1 MVDKTPAELDP
12 GTPSDTSIVHASEN
26 GVSTN
31 SKGHDERNISRLQG
45 TAPLYSS
52 SKTYNLNDL
61 VTESGTIFRN
71 TTAITVPETFN
82 PSKWTSVGVGE
93 SNTASNLGA
102 GEGTFAQKNGVDL
115 EFKSL
120 VAGANIT
127 ISSTATEIT
136 INGEDAQSDI
146 IEVRNTTG
154 SLISKGSAVFITGAQ
169 GNRTRIDLAQSNSD
183 TTMPAI
189 GLAQDDIAN
198 NSNGFVIVQGVLT
211 GLDTSSFSVGEVI
224 FVSSTVAGDLVTTA
238 PSHPNAQQ
246 ALGVVLVSN
255 VSIGEIQVITGQ
267 VSGIEGGTN
276 QNTFLIGDALAG
288 TKILEFVNNVG
299 SMQIKAIPTANRI
312 QDLQDK
318 DGTIA
323 LLEDA
328 GLELL
333 ADDTLAVTGDTFDST
348 VFPAR
353 EFIRVLVYLE
363 SVNGS
368 LDTDC
373 RFDGDAGAKYA
384 YRRFTN
390 FSSDSSFTND
400 TEIEFDIGTPDISQ
414 FAVIQIWNP
423 SGLNKLFNIQSQN
436 VDGGGA
442 GTVPNTG
449 EIAGK
454 FVETTQVTQV
464 NLINTGGGDYLGG
477 ACRMIIFGSIT

>member
-1 MVDKTPAELDP
+1 LVDKTPAELDP

-61 VTESGTIFRN
+61 VTESGDVFRN
-71 TTAITVPETFN
+71 TTAITVPEAFN
-82 PSKWTSVGVGE
+82 PSKWTSIGAGE

-136 INGEDAQSDI
+136 INGEDAQREI

-154 SLISKGSAVFITGAQ
+154 SLIPKGSAVFISGSA
-169 GNRTRIDLAQSNSD
+169 GNKSLISLAQANAS
-183 TTMPAI
+183 TTEPAI
-189 GLAQDDIAN
+189 GITESDIAN
-198 NSNGFVIVQGVLT
+198 NSDGFVVIQGVLD
-211 GLDTSSFSVGEVI
+211 GLDTSSFLVGDLI
-224 FVSSTVAGDLVTTA
+224 FVSATTPGGLVSTA
-238 PSHPNAQQ
+238 PSHPNVQQ
-246 ALGVVLVSN
+246 FMGVVLVSN
-255 VSIGEIQVITGQ
+255 VAIGEIQILTGQ
-267 VSGIEGGTN
+267 VSGLEQGTIS
-276 QNTFLIGDALAG
+276 NTFKIGDNQAG
-288 TKILEFVNNVG
+288 TKILEFANG
-299 SMQIKAIPTANRI
+299 FSQQIKAIPTANRV

-333 ADDTLAVTGDTFDST
+333 ANDTLAVTSDTFDST

-423 SGLNKLFNIQSQN
+423 NGLNKLFNIQSQN
-436 VDGGGA
+436 DDGGGA

-477 ACRMIIFGSIT
+477 ACRMLVFGSIT